1 MSGKHGQI
9 SLQEGGEGRG
19 GPHYRG
25 RATLDILM
33 TIHKTA
39 RADRL
44 VYQSLFPRRVICVI
58 RAGVVE
64 VTGAVGGGRL
74 EAGGAGAGILSP
86 TSGETYSRRTRL
98 RDWPQNM
105 SRIYLYCIGRAVYQ
119 ERVPERSQVSSAH
132 SCPAIAYRS
141 GFGPILMSDLD
152 VVCVSRPPDGTMARY
167 GSKRQAKLLEICCSI
182 MATVLKGPLFCRSCY
197 THWLILRALLFVCQ
211 INYISVDLEVLRSVC
226 SDFM

>member
-74 EAGGAGAGILSP
+74 EAGGQGQGSYLLPQEKHTPAEP
-86 TSGETYSRRTRL
+86 DCETGHRTCRGYTF
-98 RDWPQNM
+98 
-105 SRIYLYCIGRAVYQ
+105 IV
-119 ERVPERSQVSSAH
+119 
-132 SCPAIAYRS
+132 
-141 GFGPILMSDLD
+141 LD
-152 VVCVSRPPDGTMARY
+152 VR
-167 GSKRQAKLLEICCSI
+167 SI
-182 MATVLKGPLFCRSCY
+182 
-197 THWLILRALLFVCQ
+197 
-211 INYISVDLEVLRSVC
+211 RSVC
-226 SDFM
+226 RSVHRSPPHTAAPPSLTAVASDPF

>member
-74 EAGGAGAGILSP
+74 EAGEQGQGSYLLPQEKHTPAEPDCETGQQHVADIPLLYWTCGLSGACAGAFTGLL
-86 TSGETYSRRTRL
+86 RTQLPRHRL
-98 RDWPQNM
+98 PQWL
-105 SRIYLYCIGRAVYQ
+105 RT
-119 ERVPERSQVSSAH
+119 H
-132 SCPAIAYRS
+132 S
-141 GFGPILMSDLD
+141 D
-152 VVCVSRPPDGTMARY
+152 VRP
-167 GSKRQAKLLEICCSI
+167 
-182 MATVLKGPLFCRSCY
+182 
-197 THWLILRALLFVCQ
+197 
-211 INYISVDLEVLRSVC
+211 
-226 SDFM
+226 